1 MSRYLKLLQPL
12 SCEWVFPTGLKC
24 GLNFTDMHYFTSHVK
39 THIALWEKEGED
51 EEMVYCSWIGCDFSC
66 SDSHEYVCHVLFHPY
81 HSYQKLLG
89 SELLEKKGLP
99 SCQLDGDMQNV
110 VPQLEVDLR
119 CQWEEGK
126 CGRRFESVGEF
137 YTHIHDHAMSE
148 HSMCCKWKG
157 ESQIPIFC
165 VFDKYRFLGI
175 PFFLKY
181 RL

>member
-12 SCEWVFPTGLKC
+12 SCEWVLPTGLKC
-24 GLNFTDMHYFTSHVK
+24 GLSFTDMHYFTSHVK

-51 EEMVYCSWIGCDFSC
+51 EEVLCCSWIGCDFSC

-89 SELLEKKGLP
+89 SELQNKKGLP

-110 VPQLEVDLR
+110 VPQLEVELR
-119 CQWEEGK
+119 CQWEESK

-137 YTHIHDHAMSE
+137 YRHIHNHAMSE
-148 HSMCCKWKG
+148 RSMCCRWKG
-157 ESQIPIFC
+157 ESQLSTSGVC
-165 VFDKYRFLGI
+165 V
-175 PFFLKY
+175 
-181 RL
+181 